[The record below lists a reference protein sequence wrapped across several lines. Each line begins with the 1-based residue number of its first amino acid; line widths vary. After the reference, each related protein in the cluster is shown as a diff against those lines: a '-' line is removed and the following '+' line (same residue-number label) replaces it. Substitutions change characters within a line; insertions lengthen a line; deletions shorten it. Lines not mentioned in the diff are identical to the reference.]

1 MTGLAAL
8 LLVLGLASAALA
20 MKWYERALDG
30 PLPARALSRTV
41 FAAALVATAAVLV
54 LFCCDAFMSGRDV
67 EALALDGVGREG
79 RTVPVWRPIME
90 AVAFTGFAVSSLYA
104 YGAVREDRTG
114 RQGRGQVPART
125 GRPAASAGEDETKG
139 DSHVQTS

>member
-41 FAAALVATAAVLV
+41 FAAALVGTAAVLV
-54 LFCCDAFMSGRDV
+54 LSVCDVPSTGPGFRSFM
-67 EALALDGVGREG
+67 EG
-79 RTVPVWRPIME
+79 T
-90 AVAFTGFAVSSLYA
+90 ATGGFVMGDLYA
-104 YGAVREDRTG
+104 YGVVREDRTR
-114 RQGRGQVPART
+114 RQGQGQAPVRT
-125 GRPAASAGEDETKG
+125 GRPMASAGEDETKG
-139 DSHVQTS
+139 DNHVQTSGPEE